1 MFFLLQHLVAMC
13 TVSEPTQSSLE
24 SQNVNAQSDKLPI
37 SGEKISI
44 GDFDNLLVCTES
56 NILNIKSAGKLC

>member
-1 MFFLLQHLVAMC
+1 MC